1 MLLSKRKPSNNEEEK
16 KSDQNLRINNINSV
30 IGNGLLNQIVEEASE
45 SDDPL
50 SSEQILAQEPE
61 PPASL
66 LYSFN
71 KKSLDNNERV
81 SQQRE

>member
-1 MLLSKRKPSNNEEEK
+1 MLLSKIKPRNNEEEK

-30 IGNGLLNQIVEEASE
+30 IGNGLLNLIEEEASE

-50 SSEQILAQEPE
+50 SSQQILAQE

-71 KKSLDNNERV
+71 KKSIDNNERV

>member
-30 IGNGLLNQIVEEASE
+30 IGNVLLNLIEEEASE

-50 SSEQILAQEPE
+50 SSEQILA
-61 PPASL
+61 
-66 LYSFN
+66 
-71 KKSLDNNERV
+71 
-81 SQQRE
+81 